1 MPGIWNVNSGY
12 NINTKK
18 VSSKLTFESGER
30 FTGRII
36 SKGDGKDV
44 TIKLADG
51 WQFIA
56 ELEGNVDLSD
66 IKLVKFQVDGFEGG
80 KLKLKLVNENTDDT
94 VVEDENLKDLI
105 QKEGLSKEDINV
117 LKKMITH
124 NISLTRENIN
134 EIKGLIKFN
143 EKVSVNPKEID
154 AFIEKYLQSKGISS
168 DSGEGQ
174 AVKELLSK
182 FLGEFK
188 KLSSEDILA
197 FVENNLDFSEENIN
211 SFNNLFKGDSSI
223 EDLLKKINDS
233 IKELD
238 IPKNNSSINVENKI
252 AEQLVNKPIENAK
265 NAMDNINSA
274 LATKI
279 YNENDLTNNKINI
292 LDVLKTLAANN
303 DSTTESVQE
312 SKFDESQLSKSLIE
326 KLNDKELVQ
335 SIKDTIGDSLSNK
348 EVPKTQAAN
357 LIESTNKIK
366 VEELLSKSEGKEVK
380 LTTNEFRQFI
390 DLINKTEVDEI
401 SKKSL
406 ANEKSNIEPKPL
418 TSTGPDK
425 NIQVI
430 KETASKTQLNGLFEE
445 RLDSKE
451 LIKSEIKNK
460 IEDVR
465 DIVKNLISQTESKEA
480 GYEKVMNLIKS
491 NINDIKVFNSISDE
505 YYYLNF
511 PVTLQNVEYPC
522 QLIIKDNRKD
532 GKKIDSTNAKMV
544 VSVKTIK
551 LGEVDG
557 YLTMKE
563 NRIDVKLKC
572 DDKFTYVLNNNKS
585 KLVEGL
591 STLGLY
597 VSVSVEPKD
606 KPANIVNCRSFFN
619 DITISAIDTKV

>member
-30 FTGRII
+30 FTGRVI

-80 KLKLKLVNENTDDT
+80 KLKVKLVNENTDDT

-143 EKVSVNPKEID
+143 EKISVNPKEID

-168 DSGEGQ
+168 DSGDGQ
-174 AVKELLSK
+174 VIKELLSK

-188 KLSSEDILA
+188 KLSAEDILA
-197 FVENNLDFSEENIN
+197 FVENNLDFSEENIS

-233 IKELD
+233 IKELN
-238 IPKNNSSINVENKI
+238 IPKNNSSSNVESKI
-252 AEQLVNKPIENAK
+252 TEQLVNKPIENAK

-312 SKFDESQLSKSLIE
+312 SKFDESQLSESLIE
-326 KLNDKELVQ
+326 KLNDKELIQ
-335 SIKDTIGDSLSNK
+335 SIKDTIGDRLSNR
-348 EVPKTQAAN
+348 EVPKTQAAS

-406 ANEKSNIEPKPL
+406 ASEKSNIELKPL
-418 TSTGPDK
+418 ASTGTDK

-430 KETASKTQLNGLFEE
+430 KETASKTQLNGLFQES
-445 RLDSKE
+445 LDSKD

-511 PVTLQNVEYPC
+511 PVTLQNIEYPC

-551 LGEVDG
+551 LGDVDG

-572 DDKFTYVLNNNKS
+572 DDEFTYVLNNNKS
-585 KLVEGL
+585 KLVDGL

-597 VSVSVEPKD
+597 VSVSVESKD
-606 KPANIVNCRSFFN
+606 KPANIVNCRNFFN

>member
-143 EKVSVNPKEID
+143 EKISVNPKEID

-197 FVENNLDFSEENIN
+197 FVENNLDFSEENIS

-312 SKFDESQLSKSLIE
+312 NKFDESQLSKSLIE

-348 EVPKTQAAN
+348 EILKTQAAN

-430 KETASKTQLNGLFEE
+430 KETDSKTQLNGLFEE

-465 DIVKNLISQTESKEA
+465 DILKNLISQTESKQA

>member
-143 EKVSVNPKEID
+143 EKISVNPKEID

>member
-30 FTGRII
+30 FAGRVI

-143 EKVSVNPKEID
+143 EKISVNPKEID

-238 IPKNNSSINVENKI
+238 IPKNNSSVNVQNKI

-303 DSTTESVQE
+303 DSETESVQE
-312 SKFDESQLSKSLIE
+312 SKFNESQLSKSLIE
-326 KLNDKELVQ
+326 KLNDKELIQ
-335 SIKDTIGDSLSNK
+335 SIKDTIGDRLSNT
-348 EVPKTQAAN
+348 EVPKTQAAS

-390 DLINKTEVDEI
+390 DLINKPEVDEI
-401 SKKSL
+401 SKRSL
-406 ANEKSNIEPKPL
+406 ASEKSNIEPKPL
-418 TSTGPDK
+418 TSTGTDQ

-430 KETASKTQLNGLFEE
+430 KDSASKTQLNGLFGEH
-445 RLDSKE
+445 LDSKE

-480 GYEKVMNLIKS
+480 GYDKVMNLIKS

-511 PVTLQNVEYPC
+511 PVTLQSIEYPC

-544 VSVKTIK
+544 ISVKTIK
-551 LGEVDG
+551 LGDVDG

-572 DDKFTYVLNNNKS
+572 DDEFTYVLNNNKS

-597 VSVSVEPKD
+597 VNVSVESKD
-606 KPANIVNCRSFFN
+606 KPANIVNCRNFFN

>member
-30 FTGRII
+30 FAGRVI

-143 EKVSVNPKEID
+143 EKISVNPKEID

-238 IPKNNSSINVENKI
+238 IPKNNSSVNVQNKI

-303 DSTTESVQE
+303 DSETESVQE
-312 SKFDESQLSKSLIE
+312 SKFNESQLSKSLIE
-326 KLNDKELVQ
+326 KLNDKELIQ
-335 SIKDTIGDSLSNK
+335 SIKDTIGDRLSNT
-348 EVPKTQAAN
+348 EVPKTQAAS

-390 DLINKTEVDEI
+390 DLINKPEVDEI
-401 SKKSL
+401 SKRSL
-406 ANEKSNIEPKPL
+406 ASEKSNIEPKPL
-418 TSTGPDK
+418 TSTGTDQ

-430 KETASKTQLNGLFEE
+430 KDSASKTQLNGLFGEH
-445 RLDSKE
+445 LDSKE

-480 GYEKVMNLIKS
+480 GYDKVMNLIKS

-511 PVTLQNVEYPC
+511 PVTLQSIEYPC

-544 VSVKTIK
+544 ISVKTIK
-551 LGEVDG
+551 LGDVDG

-572 DDKFTYVLNNNKS
+572 DDEFTYVLNNNKS
-585 KLVEGL
+585 KLLEGL

-597 VSVSVEPKD
+597 VNVSVESKD
-606 KPANIVNCRSFFN
+606 KPANIVNCRNFFN

>member
-30 FTGRII
+30 FTGRVI

-80 KLKLKLVNENTDDT
+80 KLKVKLVNENTDDT

-143 EKVSVNPKEID
+143 EKISVNPKEID

-168 DSGEGQ
+168 DSGDGQ
-174 AVKELLSK
+174 VIKELLSK

-188 KLSSEDILA
+188 KLSAEDILA
-197 FVENNLDFSEENIN
+197 FVENNLDFSEENIS

-233 IKELD
+233 IKELN
-238 IPKNNSSINVENKI
+238 IPKNNSSSNVENKI
-252 AEQLVNKPIENAK
+252 TEQLVNKPIENAK

-326 KLNDKELVQ
+326 KLNDKELIQ
-335 SIKDTIGDSLSNK
+335 SIKDTIGDRLSNR
-348 EVPKTQAAN
+348 EVPKTQAAS

-406 ANEKSNIEPKPL
+406 ASEKSNIELKPL
-418 TSTGPDK
+418 TSTGTDK

-430 KETASKTQLNGLFEE
+430 KETASKTQLNGLFQEN
-445 RLDSKE
+445 LDSKD

-511 PVTLQNVEYPC
+511 PVTLQNIEYPC

-572 DDKFTYVLNNNKS
+572 DDEFTYVLNNNKS
-585 KLVEGL
+585 KLVDGL

-597 VSVSVEPKD
+597 VSVSVESKD
-606 KPANIVNCRSFFN
+606 KPANIVNCRNFFN